1 LFVNNSSLQNFLSQI
16 KPSVVL
22 LMFICVGCPLS
33 AFGQKV
39 TPELK
44 FAPAHGDIFSSEDTP
59 SPDTASS
66 QEDTSS
72 HEVAL
77 SKAPSPKPNT
87 RSRGTFSITSK
98 SPSDIASA
106 FGAPLSTLKPVG
118 RPNQFTKRDAQF
130 AESLHSITNEVV
142 ESVVRLEGSDNGY
155 ILGTLVSTNGM
166 IVSKYSA
173 AQKMN
178 RCIFS
183 DGQSWPF
190 RIVNFDKKKDLCL
203 IRVNRKGLTPIK
215 FRRDLN
221 RQYQIGSAQ
230 RALHSIN
237 LIPPPSGS
245 LALSVGHLDE
255 VAAFGMVTMGLHD
268 FQIPQPKC
276 PDCIDMGITMSP
288 YPALTRVDGIVYPH
302 RRGIKV
308 LRVYPR
314 STGESL
320 GLLVG
325 DLISVING
333 VRVAERQILTRETRK
348 IRAGDVMTMAIYREG
363 QRRELTYKVPATKKT
378 IHDRWGGGP
387 YSARR
392 FGFGPVIV
400 HDSVLDPQDCGG
412 PLVSVQGHV
421 IGLNI
426 ARSMRVASFAI
437 NIEDVFL
444 FVKTRSPETKLQ
456 FLD

>member
-1 LFVNNSSLQNFLSQI
+1 MFVCGGFLPPANGQEFPSIEEFPFSKEAPSSQQAPSAEEA
-16 KPSVVL
+16 PSVE
-22 LMFICVGCPLS
+22 I
-33 AFGQKV
+33 
-39 TPELK
+39 
-44 FAPAHGDIFSSEDTP
+44 
-59 SPDTASS
+59 
-66 QEDTSS
+66 
-72 HEVAL
+72 
-77 SKAPSPKPNT
+77 
-87 RSRGTFSITSK
+87 RSRGTFSIPSK
-98 SPSDIASA
+98 TPSDRASA
-106 FGAPLSTLKPVG
+106 DGSSLSALQPVG
-118 RPNQFTKRDAQF
+118 HPNQFTKRDADF
-130 AESLHSITNEVV
+130 AKSLHAITDEVIK
-142 ESVVRLEGSDNGY
+142 SVVRLEGSDDSY

-203 IRVNRKGLTPIK
+203 IRVNRNGLTPIK
-215 FRRDLN
+215 FRSDLN
-221 RQYQIGSAQ
+221 RQNQVGTFRRPLNTVS
-230 RALHSIN
+230 
-237 LIPPPSGS
+237 LIPPSSGS
-245 LALSVGHLDE
+245 LALSVGHLKE

-268 FQIPQPKC
+268 FQIAQPEC
-276 PDCIDMGITMSP
+276 PDCIDMGITVSP
-288 YPALTRVDGIVYPH
+288 YPSLTRVNGIVYPN

-325 DLISVING
+325 DLINSING
-333 VRVAERQILTRETRK
+333 VKLAERKVFDQETK
-348 IRAGDVMTMAIYREG
+348 KVRAGDVMTMTIFRDGYP
-363 QRRELTYKVPATKKT
+363 RELTYKVPNARKT
-378 IHDRWGGGP
+378 LYDRWGGGP
-387 YSARR
+387 YSDRR

-412 PLVSVQGHV
+412 PLVDVQGHV
-421 IGLNI
+421 LGLNI

-444 FVKTRSPETKLQ
+444 FVKTRSPETKLL